1 MSLFS
6 YFKFEENTNP
16 KIKVAAYLSFIAAFG
31 ISGWIAMASNFSVEI
46 LNFSAF
52 DMGKVWSI
60 KEISVIFGF
69 IISILLGYI
78 SESRLQGILVAL
90 AGTAIVLTGFSGTEI
105 LILKPLYN
113 IVNPENIYAVNMAF
127 LAFIVSVT
135 YNYFESSRDSLIK
148 HSTDSQVTAV
158 FLGKI
163 SAYSLAGTALGY
175 LLISILGFLNF
186 EYSYVVYYSILG
198 LPLIIAGILG
208 TSKATPTKS
217 FKDNVEL
224 IIRGK
229 FFNFYILTFFTAS
242 INIIMVLFGIF
253 LLVKKYDMSLGFIG
267 LIFLTHS
274 ALAFFFRHKAVEMM
288 KAKGEDYTMKIRYGI
303 TFLFFIFIAFIP
315 LLIDLPYTKY
325 IILGLLAVYG
335 ITTLFDNAIKSFI
348 SYFATQNEQRSN
360 LLIYTRLNQFSK
372 IVIPLLSGWLWINYK
387 PYSVFSLG
395 AVFSAICLLVSF
407 KIYSAYKDDGSNE
420 GEEE

>member
-1 MSLFS
+1 MSLLS
-6 YFKFEENTNP
+6 YFKFEESTNP
-16 KIKVAAYLSFIAAFG
+16 KIKVAAYLSLIAAFG
-31 ISGWIAMASNFSVEI
+31 MSGWIAMATNFSVDI

-52 DMGKVWSI
+52 DMGIVWSVM
-60 KEISVIFGF
+60 ELSVIFGF

-90 AGTAIVLTGFSGTEI
+90 AGTAIILTGFSGTEI
-105 LILKPLYN
+105 VLFKPVYKTL
-113 IVNPENIYAVNMAF
+113 NPENALAVNMAF
-127 LAFIVSVT
+127 FAFIVSIT

-148 HSTDSQVTAV
+148 HSTDSQATAV

-163 SAYSLAGTALGY
+163 TAYSIAGTALGY
-175 LLISILGFLNF
+175 FIISILGFFSF
-186 EYSYVVYYSILG
+186 EYSYIAYYSLLG
-198 LPLIIAGILG
+198 LPLIVTGILG
-208 TSKATPTKS
+208 TSKAMPTKS

-242 INIIMVLFGIF
+242 MNLIMVLFGIF

-274 ALAFFFRHKAVEMM
+274 ALTFFFRHKAVEIM
-288 KAKGEDYTMKIRYGI
+288 KAKGEDFTMKIRYGV
-303 TFLFFIFIAFIP
+303 TFVFFIFIAFMPMISNFA
-315 LLIDLPYTKY
+315 YTKF

-335 ITTLFDNAIKSFI
+335 ITTLFDNSIKSFI

-372 IVIPLLSGWLWINYK
+372 VIIPVLAGWLWINYE

-395 AVFSAICLLVSF
+395 AVFSAICLLVSYR
-407 KIYSAYKDDGSNE
+407 IYSAYKDDGSNE
-420 GEEE
+420 GEEY

>member
-6 YFKFEENTNP
+6 YFKFEDNTNP
-16 KIKVAAYLSFIAAFG
+16 KIKIAAYLSFIAAFG
-31 ISGWIAMASNFSVEI
+31 ISGWIAMTSNFSVEI
-46 LNFSAF
+46 LNFNAF
-52 DMGKVWSI
+52 DMGIVWSV

-90 AGTAIVLTGFSGTEI
+90 AGTVIILTGFSGTEI

-113 IVNPENIYAVNMAF
+113 LLNPENLLAVNMAF

-135 YNYFESSRDSLIK
+135 YYYFESSRDSLIK
-148 HSTDSQVTAV
+148 HSTDSSATAV
-158 FLGKI
+158 FLGQI
-163 SAYSLAGTALGY
+163 TAYSLAGTALGY
-175 LLISILGFLNF
+175 LLISILGFFSF
-186 EYSYVVYYSILG
+186 EYSYIVYYSILG
-198 LPLIIAGILG
+198 LPLIITGILG
-208 TSKATPTKS
+208 TSKATATKS
-217 FKDNVEL
+217 FKDKIEL

-229 FFNFYILTFFTAS
+229 FFNFYILTFFTS
-242 INIIMVLFGIF
+242 SMNIIMVFFGIF
-253 LLVKKYDMSLGFIG
+253 LLVKKYNMSLGFIG

-274 ALAFFFRHKAVEMM
+274 ALAFFFRHKAVEIM
-288 KAKGEDYTMKIRYGI
+288 KAKGEDYTMKIRYGV
-303 TFLFFIFIAFIP
+303 TFFFFIFIAFMP
-315 LLIDLPYTKY
+315 VLIDLPYTKY
-325 IILGLLAVYG
+325 IILVLLAVYG

-372 IVIPLLSGWLWINYK
+372 IIIPVIAGWLWINYQ

-395 AVFSAICLLVSF
+395 AIFSAICLLVSF
-407 KIYSAYKDDGSNE
+407 KIYSAYKDDGAVE
-420 GEEE
+420 D